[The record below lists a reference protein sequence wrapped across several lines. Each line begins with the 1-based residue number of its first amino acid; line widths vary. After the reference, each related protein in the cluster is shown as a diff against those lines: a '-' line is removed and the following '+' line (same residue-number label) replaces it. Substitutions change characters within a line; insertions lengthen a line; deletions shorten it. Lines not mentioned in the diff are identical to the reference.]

1 MSRVDIVGLAKQS
14 AFGTKQTVMEHF
26 PPEVSMDVTDNRST
40 LAIEETIGSRFP
52 TGQDYGT
59 RYFDLKMQGALRPAS
74 LPRVKSGFMG
84 APVTTAYAAGDAG
97 SYQHVFDPTLGGAA
111 PVAHSIFAVRKDP
124 ATPIVDLFFDG
135 IGNTFTETYAPNA
148 YVMGEWD
155 WITLDLDDTQAAP
168 TPSRDTSPRWK
179 FSQVVVYVNLN
190 GAGEAAVKCA
200 EASVAYN
207 NNLDVDE
214 AVLGSRKLYAL
225 PVGNAD
231 CQITFSPR
239 EALNSYYRE
248 ALKADPT
255 TSSLRIVATGPAI
268 STTSKFFTVETTIP
282 AFEITD
288 APATIDA
295 STVLKMVQVTG
306 RCKLDDISG
315 KFVTQSVTNATASY

>member
-14 AFGTKQTVMEHF
+14 ALGTEQTVMEHF
-26 PPEVSMDVTDNRST
+26 PPEVSMDVTDNRNT
-40 LAIEETIGSRFP
+40 ITIEETIGSRFP

-74 LPRVKSGFMG
+74 LPRVKSGFLG
-84 APVTTAYAAGDAG
+84 APVTTAFTAGDAG

-124 ATPIVDLFFDG
+124 SPAIVDLFFDA

-155 WITLDLDDTQAAP
+155 WIALDLDDAQTAP
-168 TPSRDTSPRWK
+168 SPSRDVSPRFK
-179 FSQVVVYVNLN
+179 FDHVIVYINLN

-239 EALNSYYRE
+239 EALNTYYRE

-268 STTSKFFTVETTIP
+268 AATSKFYTVETIVH

-306 RCKLDDISG
+306 RCKLDDVSG
-315 KFVTQSVTNATASY
+315 KFVDQKITNATATY

>member
-1 MSRVDIVGLAKQS
+1 MSRLDIVGIAKQS
-14 AFGTKQTVMEHF
+14 ALGTKQTTMEQF
-26 PPEVSMDVTDNRST
+26 PPEVSMDPTVNRTQVQIDET
-40 LAIEETIGSRFP
+40 LGSRFP
-52 TGQDYGT
+52 SGQDNGT
-59 RYFDLKMQGALRPAS
+59 KYYDLKMSGALRPTS
-74 LPRVKSGFMG
+74 LPRIKSGFMG
-84 APVTTAYAAGDAG
+84 APVTTAFTAGDAG

-124 ATPIVDLFFDG
+124 SPAIVDLFFDA
-135 IGNTFTETYAPNA
+135 IGNSFTETYAPNA

-155 WITLDLDDTQAAP
+155 WIALDLDGTQSAP
-168 TPSRDTSPRWK
+168 SPSRDTSPRFK
-179 FSQVVVYVNLN
+179 FDQVAVYVNLN

-248 ALKADPT
+248 NLKDDPT

-268 STTSKFFTVETTIP
+268 AATSKFYTVETVVS

-295 STVLKMVQVTG
+295 ATVLKMVQVTA
-306 RCKLDDISG
+306 RCKLDDVTG
-315 KFVTQSVTNATASY
+315 KFVTQKITNSTATY